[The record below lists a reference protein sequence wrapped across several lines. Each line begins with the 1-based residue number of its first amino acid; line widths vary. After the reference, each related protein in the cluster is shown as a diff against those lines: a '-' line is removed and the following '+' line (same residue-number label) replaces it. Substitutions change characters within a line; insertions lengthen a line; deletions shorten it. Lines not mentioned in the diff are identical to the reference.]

1 MKESYYTSNDWHNV
15 TELYGEGG
23 EKNVVPVKFNDVNK
37 FLGKSRLSPANE

>member
-23 EKNVVPVKFNDVNK
+23 EKNVVPVKFNDVNNFCRQVPPLARK
-37 FLGKSRLSPANE
+37 